1 MWTHCNWVFS
11 LIKNVKGLNWSH
23 NHCTSL
29 ILGAQDQFYQKLVS
43 TELKCLNPP
52 PWSAI
57 QFHKFCRKFK
67 RNISFSIQG
76 RRPANCVIYKAICSE
91 QSHQFSRADKYENF
105 LLQKY
110 EFPSDKLSGLL
121 CREIA
126 FTQLTFWY
134 FTELKVNCN
143 NEGIRNWL
151 KQ

>member
-1 MWTHCNWVFS
+1 MDPSHWMFS

-91 QSHQFSRADKYENF
+91 QSHQFSREKYEKF

-110 EFPSDKLSGLL
+110 EISCWQIVRRPHLTGVQAGKYRSH
-121 CREIA
+121 
-126 FTQLTFWY
+126 LTFSY
-134 FTELKVNCN
+134 FPQMQQNLMLKVN
-143 NEGIRNWL
+143 
-151 KQ
+151 